1 MLRGGLDSALSH
13 VMRIVYCWILF
24 AARAH
29 SGTIHLFFFINNY
42 TIRTYT
48 RLYFTCRCS
57 AAFKCRN
64 ASASVRTGVGERKR
78 SLGTGIG
85 GTRWQKSTIC
95 GWHVTHRR

>member
-29 SGTIHLFFFINNY
+29 SGMIHLFFINNY

-48 RLYFTCRCS
+48 RLYFTVYYFHFS
-57 AAFKCRN
+57 GDANGQTSGPKY
-64 ASASVRTGVGERKR
+64 SPQGGECFGQRGL
-78 SLGTGIG
+78 S
-85 GTRWQKSTIC
+85 S
-95 GWHVTHRR
+95 H